1 MAGKREER
9 KKARFQWLMTSWLV
23 IAIVIVVG
31 VGGIIFLMDQL
42 YQKENHKA
50 GSTIPQMLGNIDA
63 SSTWANVYSSESQA
77 SSEIEKVS
85 SEQPESTSEIVS
97 MEATSDANEETEFS
111 TEKNLTEQ
119 PEENSSEESSS
130 AEAEKTTAN
139 QAVEPNQNI
148 VIGDVKSEEP
158 SYVSLVAVGDN
169 LMHYDVSMSGL
180 QPDGSYNYDYNF
192 AYVRDIV
199 QAADLAVINQECV
212 IGGDQWGIRD
222 YPCFNVRTEVA
233 AAIANAGFDVVLA
246 ATNHVLDIGKVGSL
260 FMVDFFRTNYPQ
272 LTLLGI
278 HDSWETRDEIHV
290 IEKNGI
296 KIGMINYTDI
306 LNCRGDYDAD
316 GQYLVDMLDYDRL
329 AMLIQKTKAAS
340 DFVIVFPHWG
350 TEYNLEIDDS
360 QSEQAAFLAAQGVD
374 LVIGT
379 HPHVVE
385 PIDYVDRPDGGK
397 MLIYYSLGNFQSLQR
412 KEATLLGGMA
422 KVIIKKD
429 FKGARIIDFD
439 METLVTDYRLG
450 GVRVTDYFD
459 IITTYPWSKYS
470 RSIAESS
477 NIGNGNANFNLDYMF
492 QLQAEQAAQVHE
504 ARHKAG
510 LE

>member
-63 SSTWANVYSSESQA
+63 SSKWANVYSSESQA

-97 MEATSDANEETEFS
+97 MEATNDANEETEFS

-119 PEENSSEESSS
+119 TEENSSEESSS

-412 KEATLLGGMA
+412 KEVTLLGGMA

-492 QLQAEQAAQVHE
+492 QLKAEQAAQVHE